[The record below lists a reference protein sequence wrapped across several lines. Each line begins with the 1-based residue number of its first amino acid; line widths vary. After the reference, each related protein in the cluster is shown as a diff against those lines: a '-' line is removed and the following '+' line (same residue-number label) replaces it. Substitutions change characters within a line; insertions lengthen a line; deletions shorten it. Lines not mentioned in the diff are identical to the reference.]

1 MVKTVWAL
9 ILALILTVSGLTAC
23 GREVVT
29 EETGTGRIG
38 LAMIGDGAGS
48 KDASA
53 DAEGEAKAD
62 VLAVAVTVDDNGVI
76 QECVIDQVP
85 VEVRFNTEGKLMLGT
100 ETRFE
105 SKNQLGE
112 AYGMKKA
119 SSIGKEWDEQARGF
133 ADYVKGMTLDQV
145 LEIDLDDYGKAVDP
159 VLLSSATIDLREF
172 VQGVEEAVR
181 QVK

>member
-38 LAMIGDGAGS
+38 LAMIGD
-48 KDASA
+48 
-53 DAEGEAKAD
+53 EET
-62 VLAVAVTVDDNGVI
+62 LAVTVAVDEGGRIWD
-76 QECVIDQVP
+76 CVIDQMTEADGVP
-85 VEVRFNTEGKLMLGT
+85 V
-100 ETRFE
+100 

-145 LEIDLDDYGKAVDP
+145 LGIDLDDNGKAVDP
-159 VLLSSATIDLREF
+159 GLLSSATIDLREF